1 MKEKIDSL
9 KTVKTSLLE
18 TKCSEEAKLSLAVA
32 IKDFDNK
39 INKYSQE
46 LLQYEKIESTWHTSY
61 WDVNTSGLNVFG
73 SCNWDNL
80 HKLCTLSRVKII
92 GCAYQSKQNPKWQIA
107 NGIGP
112 SQLRSP
118 VSLAI
123 QDSTD
128 DIYVSDK
135 DGMRIQVFSPEGEHK
150 KLLDMFNNKPLQII
164 SIDETYLSAY
174 NSSDKAIYK
183 FFVDSIEK
191 YQVKYSCN
199 MSLEKVVPLDLGEY
213 FSITSHNNEYTVNK
227 HAHTNQG
234 LALVPSSNS
243 CGVFPSLPT
252 FQSSTFQPSFGQ
264 PVLSSVPFG
273 QPQAHAPAP
282 ENITLGKVESTS
294 LEITPVDIAYYQD
307 SIFLLSSQGRDLVYE
322 FDLNCNFVRSF
333 FSCPTMSRP
342 LAMSIDRE
350 GNIIVAGD
358 NVKHFQN
365 LYPVQNLYPD
375 RSVETQPTNQSATT
389 KLFVISQK
397 GDLII
402 HEMDIPCKNCIGV
415 AVSSNFDIFLLNKDD
430 SYVLSSL

>member
-46 LLQYEKIESTWHTSY
+46 LLQYQKIESTWHTSY
-61 WDVNTSGLNVFG
+61 WDVNTPGLNVF
-73 SCNWDNL
+73 SSYNSNKL

-92 GCAYQSKQNPKWQIA
+92 GCVYQSKHNPKWQITE
-107 NGIGP
+107 GPGP
-112 SQLRSP
+112 SQLQSP

-128 DIYVSDK
+128 DIYVSDQ
-135 DGMRIQVFSPEGEHK
+135 DGMRIQVFSPQGEHK
-150 KLLDMFNNKPLQII
+150 KLLDKFDNGPLQVI

-174 NSSDKAIYK
+174 KSRGKAIYK
-183 FFVDSIEK
+183 FSVYAIVK
-191 YQVKYSCN
+191 HQIKYSCN
-199 MSLEKVVPLDLGEY
+199 MSLKKVVPSDPGKY

-227 HAHTNQG
+227 HEPMNQG

-243 CGVFPSLPT
+243 RGMFQSQPT
-252 FQSSTFQPSFGQ
+252 FQCQSLFGK
-264 PVLSSVPFG
+264 P
-273 QPQAHAPAP
+273 PAP
-282 ENITLGKVESTS
+282 ENITLGKMKSTS
-294 LEITPVDIAYYQD
+294 LKITPVDIAYYQD
-307 SIFLLSSQGRDLVYE
+307 SIFLLSSQGGNLVYE
-322 FDLNCNFVRSF
+322 FNTDCDFVRSF

-358 NVKHFQN
+358 NVE
-365 LYPVQNLYPD
+365 PVSPD
-375 RSVETQPTNQSATT
+375 SDSGSDSDSYRSVETQPINQSATT

-430 SYVLSSL
+430 NSVLSSL